1 MIPLKTDLDEPKYV
15 VQVPAGKWWRA
26 LPLLAPVPVAGSRA
40 LDTSLG
46 MPGRVIA
53 VQHPGGDARQSQP
66 EDNQC
71 AEQPQHPPVVARE
84 GGGASCR
91 RQSRTEKRY

>member
-1 MIPLKTDLDEPKYV
+1 MVSDPEWRGCLVASVSYLDEPKYV

-26 LPLLAPVPVAGSRA
+26 PLSPVPVAGSRA
-40 LDTSLG
+40 LNASFG
-46 MPGRVIA
+46 VPRRVIA
-53 VQHPGGDARQSQP
+53 VQHPGGDARQCQP

-84 GGGASCR
+84 GGG
-91 RQSRTEKRY
+91 